1 MTETVNMTETVTVQE
16 FRQTFEKTEMMTIQ
30 EGRGGFEKTETVTRQ
45 EGRDAFER
53 TDTARMTAT
62 NTNEFSA
69 LYLEAKDHHAQTQEQ
84 TSHKEKNIPLP
95 KKLSKASSKSQSIQN
110 SKNSSKRS
118 LHTQGSKHTNTSKP
132 RAHHPAPSRNPL
144 EPPRTPQ
151 LTLSMASPS
160 DSKDLITL
168 PPSSAGHQTHRTQ
181 IPSLSSLIPIA
192 DLSLFPDNSYK
203 TIIAPQNS
211 EAQPSKE
218 SLNTLKDLFKVPG
231 QTRSYVGI
239 IKSPGRSDFSR
250 FQSESCINL
259 ENFETQT
266 IFEVMEQD
274 LCEKY
279 IYSIS
284 LAPVDEGLTKKITIV
299 HGRISQGRFERIWD
313 QFG

>member
-1 MTETVNMTETVTVQE
+1 MTETVTVQE

-45 EGRDAFER
+45 EGREAFER

-69 LYLEAKDHHAQTQEQ
+69 LYLEAGDHPAQTQEH
-84 TSHKEKNIPLP
+84 TFHTEKNITLQ
-95 KKLSKASSKSQSIQN
+95 KNLSKASSKSQIIQN
-110 SKNSSKRS
+110 SEHSSKRS
-118 LHTQGSKHTNTSKP
+118 LHTQGSKYTNTSKP
-132 RAHHPAPSRNPL
+132 RAHHPAPSPKTPH
-144 EPPRTPQ
+144 PPRTPQ
-151 LTLSMASPS
+151 QSLSMASPS
-160 DSKDLITL
+160 NSKDLITL
-168 PPSSAGHQTHRTQ
+168 PPSSVGHQTHQTQ
-181 IPSLSSLIPIA
+181 IPTLSSLIPIA
-192 DLSLFPDNSYK
+192 DLSLSPDNSYK
-203 TIIAPQNS
+203 IIFAPENS

-250 FQSESCINL
+250 FQCESCINL

-266 IFEVMEQD
+266 IFEVIEQD

-284 LAPVDEGLTKKITIV
+284 LREVDQGLTKKITIV
-299 HGRISQGRFERIWD
+299 HGKISQRRFERIWD
-313 QFG
+313 DFG